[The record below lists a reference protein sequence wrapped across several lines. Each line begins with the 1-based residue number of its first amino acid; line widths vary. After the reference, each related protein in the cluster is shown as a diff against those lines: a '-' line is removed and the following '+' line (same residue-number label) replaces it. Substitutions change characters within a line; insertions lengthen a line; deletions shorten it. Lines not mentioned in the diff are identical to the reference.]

1 MSSEDTTNA
10 NQKVK
15 EGLAAKRVLK
25 AESKSVVNKKT
36 PKKQGRPTLSK
47 DDKKNHQICL
57 YFNDAEYE
65 EIMDNAK
72 AIGLDK
78 ASIYLMMQLRVN
90 KIV

>member
-10 NQKVK
+10 NQKVR
-15 EGLAAKRVLK
+15 ELAAKSVLK
-25 AESKSVVNKKT
+25 AESKNVVKKKT
-36 PKKQGRPTLSK
+36 PKKIGRPTLSK

-57 YFNDAEYE
+57 YFNDAEYQ
-65 EIMDNAK
+65 EIMENAK